1 MMTTG
6 TIEETIY
13 QRQLLKEEL
22 CNVIADIDNDG
33 SSSSSASSSKKASSS
48 SKRQFSLEEVS
59 THFEICFSI
68 TCTKFFVCIACLYRG
83 ALSMTMNLYYIW

>member
-59 THFEICFSI
+59 THFEIYCSI
-68 TCTKFFVCIACLYRG
+68 TCIKFLVCVACLYRN
-83 ALSMTMNLYYIW
+83 ALRMTMNLYYI

>member
-1 MMTTG
+1 MARVWRFGQLKPVTIYRMMTTG

-22 CNVIADIDNDG
+22 CDVIADIDND
-33 SSSSSASSSKKASSS
+33 SSSANSSSSSKKASS

-59 THFEICFSI
+59 THFTIKRSI
-68 TCTKFFVCIACLYRG
+68 A
-83 ALSMTMNLYYIW
+83 

>member
-1 MMTTG
+1 MARVWRFGQLKPVTIYRMMTTG

-22 CNVIADIDNDG
+22 CNVIADIDNDSGGSG
-33 SSSSSASSSKKASSS
+33 SSSAAASKKGSS

-59 THFEICFSI
+59 THF
-68 TCTKFFVCIACLYRG
+68 KFNCSTV
-83 ALSMTMNLYYIW
+83 